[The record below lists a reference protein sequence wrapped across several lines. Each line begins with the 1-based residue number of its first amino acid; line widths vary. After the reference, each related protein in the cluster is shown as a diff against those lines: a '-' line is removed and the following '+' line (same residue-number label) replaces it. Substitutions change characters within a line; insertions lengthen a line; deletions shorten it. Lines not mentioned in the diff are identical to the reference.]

1 LPIAAWEFHEDS
13 LIFGTRGRAVRV
25 EEDGESKRGLRDF
38 LASHSTQPVLVVL
51 IERRNGEERGRL
63 AQLRELATNRS
74 VRELDRQS
82 GINYSNGSRVTVVI
96 AEVGP
101 LAETSR

>member
-1 LPIAAWEFHEDS
+1 
-13 LIFGTRGRAVRV
+13 
-25 EEDGESKRGLRDF
+25 
-38 LASHSTQPVLVVL
+38 VLVVL
-51 IERRNGEERGRL
+51 IERRNREERGRL